1 MAEFIDEVK
10 DYIKNKKR
18 ELKDRNSIIKSDSL
32 VEGQNRFYEFHGLL
46 VVGEFFMVDQDVEEI
61 YNKTYSPYLCHVEH
75 LLVDY
80 EFKIFKKFIK
90 NVKRT
95 FSSYNYEIFLNTV
108 IGQLIDQQVK
118 YNNQEDSPFANF
130 MVCVQRGLM
139 RKINL
144 YRIYNDI

>member
-1 MAEFIDEVK
+1 MTEFIDEVK

-32 VEGQNRFYEFHGLL
+32 VEGQFRFYEFHGLL
-46 VVGEFFMVDQDVEEI
+46 VVGDFFMVDQDVEEI
-61 YNKTYSPYLCHVEH
+61 YNKTYSPFLCHVEH

-80 EFKIFKKFIK
+80 EFKIFKRFIK
-90 NVKRT
+90 IVKKT
-95 FSSYNYEIFLNTV
+95 FSSFNYEIFLNTV
-108 IGQLIDQQVK
+108 INQLIQQQEK
-118 YNNQEDSPFANF
+118 YRDRDCPFANF

>member
-10 DYIKNKKR
+10 DYIKNEKR
-18 ELKDRNSIIKSDSL
+18 ELKDRNLIIKSDSL
-32 VEGQNRFYEFHGLL
+32 VEGQFRFYEFHGLYI
-46 VVGEFFMVDQDVEEI
+46 VGEFFAIDQVIWEI
-61 YNKTYSPYLCHVEH
+61 YIKTYSPFLCHVEH

-80 EFKIFKKFIK
+80 EFKIFKRFIK

-95 FSSYNYEIFLNTV
+95 FSSYNYEIFLNTLLNH
-108 IGQLIDQQVK
+108 LIEQQGK
-118 YNNQEDSPFANF
+118 YYTQEDSPFAKF